1 MQFWVL
7 SFEFKSLQNARFLHF
22 NIFVLHGLEKPDGTD
37 DPWCHALYVIK
48 VKTGIKRSAK
58 YVDKVKQLDQ
68 DRCSLKCSWVSYG

>member
-1 MQFWVL
+1 MHASYTSIF
-7 SFEFKSLQNARFLHF
+7 
-22 NIFVLHGLEKPDGTD
+22 FVLHGLEKPDGTD
-37 DPWCHALYVIK
+37 DPCCHALYVIK